1 MDNNLVSID
10 DLVRQRLSGAEERE
24 PSGAWLRMRDLLD
37 EKEDRKPVGFMWRRM
52 FGGLAVIALLGTL
65 SLGGYEITSHY
76 RILGTGNGTELALNT
91 TASNSS
97 SLPANAI
104 NNKDYNN
111 LPNSDLN
118 NTPNKKI
125 TTTEGKNE
133 NIPVANPLNK
143 KNTNGTGYNNTKNTT
158 SGKNK
163 DKNSRNE
170 LQINNHP
177 VVAASI
183 SGATIPTKADEKTNI
198 GATTAT
204 NVDLKHKSSVHNPV
218 EKTNNNNEA
227 VATSG
232 NNKLK
237 NNKARK
243 GHSISTSDN
252 NNNNNNNN
260 NNEVAISGND
270 RINNST
276 TGNEKL
282 TASNNNNSD
291 GGATPGDESTTK
303 NTTKKVKLTA
313 STNNN
318 SDEAAAPDNDEL
330 NNKTTKKEKFIA
342 SSKTDHPNSNSL
354 KNKTADHK
362 SASAKNSGINKSGNR
377 TVATACTKKQKGA
390 GNVTGKTNQTSLAVK
405 DVKQPAKKVDTRVSG
420 KDTNTE
426 DVDDAISVNKLA
438 IGSSHPTGDALKKKL
453 PVKNPIIAEANKTNS
468 ADKKLAAK
476 GSSTYGNGTKPSTEA
491 KDNNPIAKKM
501 PFASS
506 GHNIASIPGGNVG
519 GNTTLVN
526 RDTLRTR
533 MAKKIIQKL
542 TLQERITKT
551 GPNTYVTHQDTIS
564 YETINEEFAD
574 NDDIKVFGPPTVK
587 QFMSAGKL
595 AANNGSKLIIPGA
608 SSEWS
613 DEEATE
619 KAAEK
624 LARHEKSKSKGGGG
638 AVESLQNAV
647 NDIKYSISG
656 ARFAAGLK
664 GGINSTF
671 FGPNNFKGFQ
681 MGVTGNFIFSENV
694 NILAEL
700 EYFQRINSEYIMN
713 DDYYTYTQIG
723 PNMWSRQ
730 QIQNPFSFSTLH
742 SFELPLIMRYTK
754 KNFSVFAGGNMVYT
768 LAVNESQGIAT
779 PGATTQ
785 VAAVGNDTKP
795 TIKESDF
802 NGRFGMGYLF
812 GAAIQL
818 SPVITLDIRDVQT
831 LWDNAGS
838 TGSQAVSTQLFRSP
852 SFQLSMGYRFGGKKA
867 KQKE

>member
-1 MDNNLVSID
+1 MDNNLVSVD

-24 PSGAWLRMRDLLD
+24 PSGAWLRMRELLD

-52 FGGLAVIALLGTL
+52 FGGLAIIAMLGTL

-76 RILGTGNGTELALNT
+76 RSLGTGNGTELALNT

-104 NNKDYNN
+104 NNKDYNK

-118 NTPNKKI
+118 NSNNKKI
-125 TTTEGKNE
+125 TTTDGKNE
-133 NIPVANPLNK
+133 NNPTSNPLNK
-143 KNTNGTGYNNTKNTT
+143 KNTNGAGNNKTMFTT

-163 DKNSRNE
+163 DNNNGNE
-170 LQINNHP
+170 LQISNHP

-183 SGATIPTKADEKTNI
+183 SGATMPKKADEKSKT
-198 GATTAT
+198 GASTAN

-218 EKTNNNNEA
+218 EKINNHNEV

-232 NNKLK
+232 NNKLR
-237 NNKARK
+237 NNKTRK

-252 NNNNNNNN
+252 NNNNND
-260 NNEVAISGND
+260 EVAISGND

-276 TGNEKL
+276 TGKEKL
-282 TASNNNNSD
+282 TTSNNNNSD
-291 GGATPGDESTTK
+291 GAATPGDESTSK
-303 NTTKKVKLTA
+303 NSTQKEKLTA

-318 SDEAAAPDNDEL
+318 SDEATAPDNDEL
-330 NNKTTKKEKFIA
+330 NNKTTKREKFIA

-362 SASAKNSGINKSGNR
+362 PASAKNSGINKSGNS
-377 TVATACTKKQKGA
+377 TVATAGTKKQKGA
-390 GNVTGKTNQTSLAVK
+390 GKVIGKTNQTSLAVK
-405 DVKQPAKKVDTRVSG
+405 NVKQPGKKVDTRVSG
-420 KDTNTE
+420 KDTKTE
-426 DVDDAISVNKLA
+426 DADDAISVNSLA
-438 IGSSHPTGDALKKKL
+438 IGSSHPTDDALKKKL

-468 ADKKLAAK
+468 AGKKLAAK
-476 GSSTYGNGTKPSTEA
+476 GSSTYGNGTKPSNED
-491 KDNNPIAKKM
+491 KDNKPIAKKM

-506 GHNIASIPGGNVG
+506 GNNIAAIPGGNAG
-519 GNTTLVN
+519 SNTTPVN
-526 RDTLRTR
+526 KDTLRTR

-542 TLQERITKT
+542 TIQERITKT

-619 KAAEK
+619 KAAGK
-624 LARHEKSKSKGGGG
+624 LARHEKSVAKGGAGLSQ
-638 AVESLQNAV
+638 SLENAV

-700 EYFQRINSEYIMN
+700 EYFQRINSGYILN

-742 SFELPLIMRYTK
+742 SFELPLIVRYTK
-754 KNFSVFAGGNMVYT
+754 KNFSIFAGGNLVYT
-768 LAVNESQGIAT
+768 LAINESQGIAT

-802 NGRFGMGYLF
+802 NGRFGLGYVF

-818 SPVITLDIRDVQT
+818 SPVISLDIRDVQT